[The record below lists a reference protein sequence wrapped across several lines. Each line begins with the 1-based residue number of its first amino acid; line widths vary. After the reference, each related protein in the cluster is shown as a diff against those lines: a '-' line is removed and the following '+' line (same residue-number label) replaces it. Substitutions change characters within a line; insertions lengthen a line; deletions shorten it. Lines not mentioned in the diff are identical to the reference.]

1 MVVGK
6 CAQLLGLSQRA
17 VMFRHP
23 RIVVPHFGRE
33 DAKGSD
39 GVILLRQVAATFCS
53 IQSIRHDTSLKEK
66 TDAPQENHAPG
77 DPGLG
82 GCVGWGP
89 GIRPD
94 GWCVP
99 PQGYI
104 D

>member
-1 MVVGK
+1 MPSSSASASVLYVSTSANSG
-6 CAQLLGLSQRA
+6 SD
-17 VMFRHP
+17 
-23 RIVVPHFGRE
+23 FGRE
-33 DAKGSD
+33 DAKCSD